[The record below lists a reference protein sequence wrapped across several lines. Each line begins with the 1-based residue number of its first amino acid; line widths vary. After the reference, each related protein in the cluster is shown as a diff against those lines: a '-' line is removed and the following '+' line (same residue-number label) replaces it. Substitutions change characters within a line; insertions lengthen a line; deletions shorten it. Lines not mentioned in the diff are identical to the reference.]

1 MSGPMEASS
10 AAAVR
15 SPHNQQD
22 AGHQH
27 VNEDIFRQD
36 QHNQPKELLV
46 SEIVS
51 DYGGKISNII
61 HDNNHFANNGRDE
74 LQYENDTR
82 NLPDFSASGTQLP
95 SDKINFYIQH
105 PECRSKPQI
114 NENSRLLA

>member
-1 MSGPMEASS
+1 MEASS

-15 SPHNQQD
+15 SPHNHHD
-22 AGHQH
+22 GGHGA

-61 HDNNHFANNGRDE
+61 HDNNHFPNNGRDE
-74 LQYENDTR
+74 LQYENDALNSR
-82 NLPDFSASGTQLP
+82 DFSASGSALP
-95 SDKINFYIQH
+95 ADKINFYIQH